1 MDDLVQCSTARN
13 DFQQWLELGHAP
25 FTICRG
31 KEAVTT
37 LIRLQKA
44 PSVDYLYQIAMG
56 ADNSISWD
64 SSLAFC
70 GVYDMKR
77 RTLYLAKD
85 ALKPFMEGRHPFI
98 SETGPSMIKEL
109 CGRINQRVE
118 AVIGNDRN
126 NLTVRGITDWKPSKE
141 LRDYMEYG
149 AGQEALDQFIN
160 SNPPDGLFHSDFD
173 MNELPEAAFVDY
185 LQDPE
190 DFVHKRA
197 EQYLK
202 DSQEKFLL
210 QFMKNDA
217 LLAEYQALERDTGSD
232 SHRMRAITAAVNSCG
247 GKSVTVAIQKDGK
260 ELTFK
265 MDVKGLRGYHS
276 HYTPSLIAV
285 PDRREFECL
294 FGKGADYTPKDITR
308 ITYGR
313 NTIYEAAPVQTERP
327 AQDIGGMRL
336 G

>member
-1 MDDLVQCSTARN
+1 MDDLIQCGAARN

-31 KEAVTT
+31 EEAVAT
-37 LIRLQKA
+37 LVRLQKA

-56 ADNSISWD
+56 EDNSISWN
-64 SSLAFC
+64 SGLTFC

-85 ALKPFMEGRHPFI
+85 ALKPFMEGQYPFI
-98 SETGPSMIKEL
+98 SEPGPSMIKEL
-109 CGRINQRVE
+109 CGRVNRQVE
-118 AVIGNDRN
+118 AVIANDRK

-160 SNPPDGLFHSDFD
+160 SDPPDGLFHSDFD
-173 MNELPEAAFVDY
+173 MNELPEAAFTAY

-190 DFVHKRA
+190 DFIHKRA

-202 DSQEKFLL
+202 DNQEKFLL
-210 QFMKNDA
+210 QFLKNDA

-232 SHRMRAITAAVNSCG
+232 IHRMRAVTAAVNGCG
-247 GKSVTVAIQKDGK
+247 GKSVIVTVQKDGK

-285 PDRREFECL
+285 PDRREFERL
-294 FGKGADYTPKDITR
+294 FGKGSDYTPEDVVR

-313 NTIYEAAPVQTERP
+313 NTIYEAPPVQTEE
-327 AQDIGGMRL
+327 QVQGIGGMSV